1 MATETID
8 IIVRE
13 NGARVVKRNLEEI
26 GAVAERS
33 VRGLRLLQNALFVLG
48 GAGLLSGL
56 TRMLDTLTN
65 FENRLTLVTKS
76 TAELNAVQDELFNI
90 ATRTRSSFESTA
102 EVYTRV
108 ALAVRQIGLS
118 QRDTLNFTESLNQ
131 ATILSGASAREAAAA
146 LIQLSQGL
154 AAGRLNGDELR
165 SVLEQLPFVADIIAE
180 ELGVTRGEL
189 RKLGADG
196 KITTQVLIDAFRNA
210 REEIAEKFAK
220 TVPTIGQSFEV
231 FRTQLLRVLDSLDDT
246 TGASAAVARAIIAVA
261 NSLDVLVASVI
272 VAGLAFAGWK
282 LGGMISTLLAWA
294 SANRQIAAAVAA
306 GNATMLTAVGIEQA
320 KAASSLQAAQAQSAE
335 TASTLAAIQAD
346 IAQLN
351 IQRSLLLQQQASITI
366 DNQRRIA
373 RDALTGRFIAY
384 NAAVAQ
390 NIRTNIA
397 LQRTETALL
406 ATKGQ
411 LTSAV
416 AAQTAATNALSAAQ
430 TRATAANAAASGI
443 VARLSTMFP
452 GLAAI
457 VRGVSA
463 AFMGLWAVI
472 VANPIGAII
481 ALIVAAVAALVL
493 FSDKISVSS
502 DGLVTLRNVGIAT
515 FQLIM
520 EAIAPVGQFLIDTFQ
535 PAFDWIGKAWDRLVQ
550 KVQQAMEFILGII
563 KAYINFQ
570 IGLWDGLISSIIRAW
585 DLFPAAFGD
594 VLIMAYN
601 SMIQFVEDS
610 VNGFIDGF
618 LSLPRRAQE
627 VFESVANFGRQALD
641 YIVNAFRA
649 LPSAIAALADQAA
662 TFLKNNFVEAIN
674 YIIGLLN
681 NLPGIAIDTFGEI
694 GTAVQDA
701 FTLPE
706 PPNFNDYV
714 TSGGRLD
721 LSSLKRET
729 SGAAQEVA
737 TIFSEEFTRS
747 INTDY
752 IGNAWNAI
760 IERARQVSADR
771 IAAESADLNAPG
783 TPGTTPPGSATGG
796 AGGNQKTF
804 EQLVAE
810 LARENEL
817 LKVNAA
823 EREKLQAII
832 QMEEQL
838 KRSLTEAE
846 RALVMELLNENEVL
860 NKAAEIYE
868 SVRGPAYEYQLTLE
882 ALNRL
887 LQEGRINQ
895 QEFTNE
901 VIKARIEFLN
911 SQTDMA
917 SGMERGFLKILQK
930 TGDYATQIE
939 NIITT
944 AFDGMSQAIA
954 DLVVDG
960 EADFGSLIR
969 SINKM
974 IVQLVVSQA
983 FQQLFGGTGVAGGQA
998 SGNIFS
1004 SLFSGLK
1011 GLFGFQN
1018 GGSFMVNA
1026 NNGIAPLPNG
1036 GNDNRLVAFR
1046 AQDGEQVTVTPRGQS
1061 PAGGSNQQVIVNFNI
1076 TTPDVAGFRASE
1088 SQLAAKAARMIG
1100 RGQRNM

>member
-48 GAGLLSGL
+48 GAGLLAGL

-65 FENRLTLVTKS
+65 FENRLVLVTRS
-76 TAELNAVQDELFNI
+76 TQELNAVQEELFNI
-90 ATRTRSSFESTA
+90 SNRTRSNFESTA
-102 EVYTRV
+102 EIYTRV
-108 ALAVRQIGLS
+108 ALAVRELGLS
-118 QRDTLNFTESLNQ
+118 QRDTLNFTETLNQ
-131 ATILSGASAREAAAA
+131 ATILSGASTREASAA

-154 AAGRLNGDELR
+154 ASGRLNGDELR
-165 SVLEQLPFVADIIAE
+165 SVLEQLPFVADVIAKQ
-180 ELGVTRGEL
+180 LGVTRGEL

-196 KITTQVLIDAFRNA
+196 KITTDIIINAFRNA
-210 REEIAEKFAK
+210 REEIAGKFAQ
-220 TVPTIGQSFEV
+220 TVPTISQAFGV
-231 FRTQLLRVLDSLDDT
+231 LRTEALRLLDSFDDA
-246 TGASAAVARAIIAVA
+246 TGASETVARAIIALS
-261 NSLDVLVASVI
+261 NSLNVLVGAV
-272 VAGLAFAGWK
+272 VAAIAAFAGWK
-282 LGGMISTLLAWA
+282 IGAIVASLASWL
-294 SANRQIAAAVAA
+294 SMQRQVAAAVAA
-306 GNATMLTAVGIEQA
+306 GNATLLTATGIEQA
-320 KAASSLQAAQAQSAE
+320 KAATALQSA
-335 TASTLAAIQAD
+335 AAESANAAATVRSMQAD
-346 IAQLN
+346 LAQLQV
-351 IQRSLLLQQQASITI
+351 QRSLLLQQQASIAI

-411 LTSAV
+411 LTGAL
-416 AAQTAATNALSAAQ
+416 AAQTAATNTLTAAQ
-430 TRATAANAAASGI
+430 TRATAANAAAGG
-443 VARLSTMFP
+443 VAARLSTMFP

-457 VRGVSA
+457 VRGVASA
-463 AFMGLWAVI
+463 FTGLWAI
-472 VANPIGAII
+472 MVANPVGAVI
-481 ALIVAAVAALVL
+481 ALILAAVAALVF
-493 FSDKISVSS
+493 FSDKIGVA
-502 DGLVTLRNVGIAT
+502 DNGLVTLRDVGIAT

-520 EAIAPVGQFLIDTFQ
+520 EAIAPVGQFLVDTFQ
-535 PAFDWIGKAWDRLVQ
+535 PAITWVSEKFTWLWDRIVEGLQ
-550 KVQQAMEFILGII
+550 WLLQQV
-563 KAYINFQ
+563 KNYINFQ
-570 IGLWDGLISSIIRAW
+570 IGLWVGLVNSVIKAW
-585 DLFPAAFGD
+585 NIFP
-594 VLIMAYN
+594 
-601 SMIQFVEDS
+601 
-610 VNGFIDGF
+610 
-618 LSLPRRAQE
+618 
-627 VFESVANFGRQALD
+627 
-641 YIVNAFRA
+641 
-649 LPSAIAALADQAA
+649 AALADVGKLAINGLITVIEAGINGILAAIQGLLDFIGQAA
-662 TFLKNNFVEAIN
+662 VAVGRENPFAGL
-674 YIIGLLN
+674 IGN
-681 NLPGIAIDTFGEI
+681 
-694 GTAVQDA
+694 V
-701 FTLPE
+701 
-706 PPNFNDYV
+706 
-714 TSGGRLD
+714 D
-721 LSSLKRET
+721 LSQYRQEL
-729 SGAAQEVA
+729 SGAAAEVGQ
-737 TIFSEEFTRS
+737 IFNEEFGRALS
-747 INTDY
+747 TDY
-752 IGNAWNAI
+752 IGNAWSAVL
-760 IERARQVSADR
+760 ERARQV
-771 IAAESADLNAPG
+771 AAERLARTNADLNAPG
-783 TPGTTPPGSATGG
+783 TANPNAGAG
-796 AGGNQKTF
+796 AGGDGKGKTF
-804 EQLVAE
+804 EQIVQE
-810 LARENEL
+810 LTLQNEL
-817 LKVNAA
+817 LRVNAA

-832 QMEEQL
+832 KVEEEL
-838 KRSLTEAE
+838 KRKLTETE
-846 RALVMELLNENEVL
+846 RALVMEILNENEVL
-860 NKAAEIYE
+860 KKAAEIYE
-868 SVRGPAYEYQLTLE
+868 SVRGPAYEYELTLR
-882 ALNRL
+882 ALNEL
-887 LQEGRINQ
+887 LQAGRINQ
-895 QEFTNE
+895 AEFTNE

-930 TGDYATQIE
+930 TGDYATQME
-939 NIITT
+939 SIITT

-998 SGNIFS
+998 GGNIFG

>member
-13 NGARVVKRNLEEI
+13 NGARVVKRSLEEI

-48 GAGLLSGL
+48 GAGLLAGL

-65 FENRLTLVTKS
+65 FENRLVLVTRS
-76 TAELNAVQDELFNI
+76 TQELNAVQEELFNI
-90 ATRTRSSFESTA
+90 SNRTRSNFESTA
-102 EVYTRV
+102 EIYTRV
-108 ALAVRQIGLS
+108 ALAVRELGLS
-118 QRDTLNFTESLNQ
+118 QRDTLNFTETLNQ
-131 ATILSGASAREAAAA
+131 ATILSGASTREAGAA

-165 SVLEQLPFVADIIAE
+165 SVLEQLPFVADIIAKQ
-180 ELGVTRGEL
+180 LGVTRGEL

-196 KITTQVLIDAFRNA
+196 KITTQVLIEGFRNA

-272 VAGLAFAGWK
+272 AAGLAFAGWK
-282 LGGMISTLLAWA
+282 IGAIITSLASWL
-294 SANRQIAAAVAA
+294 SMQRQVAAAVAS

-320 KAASSLQAAQAQSAE
+320 KAASSLQAAAAESAN
-335 TASTLAAIQAD
+335 AAATVRSMQAD
-346 IAQLN
+346 LAQLQV
-351 IQRSLLLQQQASITI
+351 QRSLLLQQQTSIAI

-411 LTSAV
+411 LTGAL
-416 AAQTAATNALSAAQ
+416 AAQTAATNTLTAAQ
-430 TRATAANAAASGI
+430 TRATAANAAAGG
-443 VARLSTMFP
+443 VAARLSTMFP

-457 VRGVSA
+457 VRGVASA
-463 AFMGLWAVI
+463 FTGLWAI
-472 VANPIGAII
+472 MVANPVGAII
-481 ALIVAAVAALVL
+481 ALILAAVAALVF
-493 FSDKISVSS
+493 FSDKIGVAD
-502 DGLVTLRNVGIAT
+502 DGLITLRDVGIAT

-520 EAIAPVGQFLIDTFQ
+520 EAIAPVGQFLVDTFQ
-535 PAFDWIGKAWDRLVQ
+535 PAITLVSEKFTWLWDRIVEGLQ
-550 KVQQAMEFILGII
+550 WLLQQV
-563 KAYINFQ
+563 KNYINFQ
-570 IGLWDGLISSIIRAW
+570 IGLWVGLVNSVIKAW
-585 DLFPAAFGD
+585 NIFP
-594 VLIMAYN
+594 
-601 SMIQFVEDS
+601 
-610 VNGFIDGF
+610 
-618 LSLPRRAQE
+618 
-627 VFESVANFGRQALD
+627 
-641 YIVNAFRA
+641 
-649 LPSAIAALADQAA
+649 AALADVGKLAINGLITVIEAGINGILAAIQGLLDFIGQAA
-662 TFLKNNFVEAIN
+662 VAVGRENPFTGL
-674 YIIGLLN
+674 IGS
-681 NLPGIAIDTFGEI
+681 
-694 GTAVQDA
+694 V
-701 FTLPE
+701 
-706 PPNFNDYV
+706 
-714 TSGGRLD
+714 D
-721 LSSLKRET
+721 LSQYRQEL
-729 SGAAQEVA
+729 SGAAAEVGQ
-737 TIFSEEFTRS
+737 IFNEEFGNALS
-747 INTDY
+747 TDY
-752 IGNAWNAI
+752 IGNAWSAVL
-760 IERARQVSADR
+760 ERARQV
-771 IAAESADLNAPG
+771 AAERLARTNADLNAPG
-783 TPGTTPPGSATGG
+783 TPNPNAGAG
-796 AGGNQKTF
+796 AGGDGKGKTF
-804 EQLVAE
+804 EQIVQE
-810 LARENEL
+810 LTVQNEL
-817 LKVNAA
+817 LRVNAA

-832 QMEEQL
+832 KVEEEL
-838 KRSLTEAE
+838 KRKLTETE
-846 RALVMELLNENEVL
+846 RALIMEILNENEIL
-860 NKAAEIYE
+860 KKAAEIYE

-882 ALNRL
+882 ALNEL
-887 LQEGRINQ
+887 LKAGRINQ
-895 QEFTNE
+895 AEFTNE

-930 TGDYATQIE
+930 TGDYATQME

-998 SGNIFS
+998 GGNIFG
-1004 SLFSGLK
+1004 SLFSGFK
-1011 GLFGFQN
+1011 SLFGLQT
-1018 GGSFMVNA
+1018 GGSFTVGA
-1026 NNGIAPLPNG
+1026 NTGIAPLPNG

-1046 AQDGEQVTVTPRGQS
+1046 AQDGEQVTVTPRGQKGGT
-1061 PAGGSNQQVIVNFNI
+1061 GGSTNQTIVNFNI
-1076 TTPDVAGFRASE
+1076 TTPDVNSFRASE

>member
-56 TRMLDTLTN
+56 TKMLDTLTN
-65 FENRLTLVTKS
+65 FENRLVLVTKS
-76 TAELNAVQDELFNI
+76 TAELNAVQSELFDI
-90 ATRTRSSFESTA
+90 ATRTRSRFESTA

-108 ALAVRQIGLS
+108 ALAVREMGVS
-118 QRDTLNFTESLNQ
+118 QKDTLQFTESLNQ
-131 ATILSGASAREAAAA
+131 ATILSGASSREAGAA

-165 SVLEQLPFVADIIAE
+165 SVLEQLPFVADVIAKQ
-180 ELGVTRGEL
+180 LGVTRGEL

-196 KITTQVLIDAFRNA
+196 KISTQVIIEAFRNA
-210 REEIAEKFAK
+210 REELAEKFAK
-220 TVPTIGQSFEV
+220 TVPTIGQAFEV
-231 FRTQLLRVLDSLDDT
+231 FRTQLLKTLDNLDDT
-246 TGASAAVARAIIAVA
+246 TGASAAVARAIIALA
-261 NSLDVLVASVI
+261 NSIDVLVASVI
-272 VAGLAFAGWK
+272 AAGLAFAGWK
-282 LGGMISTLLAWA
+282 LGGIIQSLVTWISL
-294 SANRQIAAAVAA
+294 NRQMAAAVAA

-320 KAASSLQAAQAQSAE
+320 KAASSLAAAQAQSVE

-351 IQRSLLLQQQASITI
+351 IQRTLLVQQQASIVL

-411 LTSAV
+411 LTSAT
-416 AAQTAATNALSAAQ
+416 AAQTAATTALAAAQ
-430 TRATAANAAASGI
+430 GRATAANAAATTFT
-443 VARLSTMFP
+443 ARLATMFP

-457 VRGVSA
+457 VRGVAA
-463 AFMGLWAVI
+463 AFTGLWAII

-481 ALIVAAVAALVL
+481 ALIVAAVAALVF
-493 FSDKISVSS
+493 FSDKITITS
-502 DGLVTLRNVGIAT
+502 DGLVTLQDVGIAA

-520 EAIAPVGQFLIDTFQ
+520 EAIAPVGQFLTDTFG
-535 PAFDWIGKAWDRLVQ
+535 PALQWVGEKFQWLWDKIVEGVMWLLN
-550 KVQQAMEFILGII
+550 AI
-563 KAYINFQ
+563 KTYVNMQ
-570 IGLWDGLISSIIRAW
+570 IGLWVGLVNSIIKAWNILPAALMDIGKLAINGLITVIEA
-585 DLFPAAFGD
+585 G
-594 VLIMAYN
+594 
-601 SMIQFVEDS
+601 
-610 VNGFIDGF
+610 VNGILAAIQGLLDFIG
-618 LSLPRRAQE
+618 
-627 VFESVANFGRQALD
+627 
-641 YIVNAFRA
+641 
-649 LPSAIAALADQAA
+649 QAA
-662 TFLKNNFVEAIN
+662 VAVGKENPFANL
-674 YIIGLLN
+674 IGK
-681 NLPGIAIDTFGEI
+681 
-694 GTAVQDA
+694 V
-701 FTLPE
+701 
-706 PPNFNDYV
+706 
-714 TSGGRLD
+714 D
-721 LSSLKRET
+721 LSQYRQEL
-729 SGAAQEVA
+729 SGAAAEVGQ
-737 TIFSEEFTRS
+737 IISEEFGKS
-747 INTDY
+747 LNTDY
-752 IGNAWNAI
+752 IGNAWSAVL
-760 IERARQVSADR
+760 ERARVVAQERLAR
-771 IAAESADLNAPG
+771 TTADLNQPG
-783 TPGTTPPGSATGG
+783 TPRTTPG
-796 AGGNQKTF
+796 AAGDGKAKSF
-804 EQLVAE
+804 EEIVKE
-810 LARENEL
+810 LTLQNEL
-817 LKVNAA
+817 LRVNAA

-832 QMEEQL
+832 KVEEEM
-838 KRSLTEAE
+838 KRKLTETE
-846 RALVMELLNENEVL
+846 RALVMEILNENEVL
-860 NKAAEIYE
+860 KKAAEIYE
-868 SVRGPAYEYQLTLE
+868 TVKGPAYDYQLTLQ
-882 ALNRL
+882 ALNEL
-887 LQEGRINQ
+887 LKAGRINQ

-930 TGDYATQIE
+930 TGDYATQME
-939 NIITT
+939 SIITT
-944 AFDGMSQAIA
+944 AFDGMSSAIA

-983 FQQLFGGTGVAGGQA
+983 FQQLFGSTGVSGGAAG
-998 SGNIFS
+998 GNIFG

-1011 GLFGFQN
+1011 GLFGLQT
-1018 GGSFMVNA
+1018 GGSFTVGA
-1026 NNGIAPLPNG
+1026 NTGVAPLPNG

-1046 AQDGEQVTVTPRGQS
+1046 AQDGEQVTVTPRGQAPS
-1061 PAGGSNQQVIVNFNI
+1061 GGSTSQTIVNFNI